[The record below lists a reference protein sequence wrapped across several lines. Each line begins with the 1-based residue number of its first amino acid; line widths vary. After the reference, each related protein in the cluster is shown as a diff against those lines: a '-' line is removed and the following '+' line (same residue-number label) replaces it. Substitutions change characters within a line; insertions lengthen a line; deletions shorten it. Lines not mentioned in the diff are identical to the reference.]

1 METDGYHHSAVW
13 SGHSG
18 NLNKIHPAQNGG
30 IRMGPWMR
38 QPCST
43 GILETKY
50 KNEIAVELREGAII
64 QAEAAKELRQRSEGV
79 RESSGNC
86 NSSVR
91 EGMTGVG

>member
-1 METDGYHHSAVW
+1 M
-13 SGHSG
+13 
-18 NLNKIHPAQNGG
+18 
-30 IRMGPWMR
+30 
-38 QPCST
+38 
-43 GILETKY
+43 
-50 KNEIAVELREGAII
+50 ELREGAII